1 MGKEIERKF
10 LLHLE
15 EWKKLIKPAG
25 KHLRQGYISN
35 NPEKTIRIRIAEN
48 QAWLTIKGITIGAS
62 RLEYEYEIPL
72 GEGLELLDN
81 FAEAEL
87 EKIRYEIHHQDKL
100 WEVDVFLGDN
110 NGLIVAEIELDSEDE
125 KFELPEWVA
134 EEVTQEKKY
143 YDSNLTKHP
152 FKLWNIN
159 VQK

>member
-1 MGKEIERKF
+1 MGREIERKF
-10 LLHLE
+10 LIKAS
-15 EWKKLIKPAG
+15 EWAKLDKPGG
-25 KHLRQGYISN
+25 KHLRQGYLVSAPN
-35 NPEKTIRIRIAEN
+35 KTIRVRTTDDK
-48 QAWLTIKGITIGAS
+48 AWITIKGISVGAS

-72 GEGLELLDN
+72 VEGLELLDN

-87 EKIRYEIHHQDKL
+87 EKIRYEIHHQAKL

-134 EEVTQEKKY
+134 EEVTEEKKY
-143 YDSNLTKHP
+143 YNSNLTKHP
-152 FKLWNIN
+152 FKLWKIN

>member
-1 MGKEIERKF
+1 MGREIERKF
-10 LLHLE
+10 L
-15 EWKKLIKPAG
+15 IKPSEWAKLDKPGG
-25 KHLRQGYISN
+25 KHLRQGYLVSDPN
-35 NPEKTIRIRIAEN
+35 KTIRVRTTDDN
-48 QAWLTIKGITIGAS
+48 AWITIKGISVGAS
-62 RLEYEYEIPL
+62 RLEYEYQIPL

-87 EKIRYEIHHQDKL
+87 EKLRYEIHHQEKL

-143 YDSNLTKHP
+143 YNSNLTKHP
-152 FKLWNIN
+152 FKLWKIN

>member
-1 MGKEIERKF
+1 MGREIERKF
-10 LLHLE
+10 LIKE
-15 EWKKLIKPAG
+15 SEWAKLDKPGG
-25 KHLRQGYISN
+25 KHLRQGYLVSDPN
-35 NPEKTIRIRIAEN
+35 KTIRVRTTDDN
-48 QAWLTIKGITIGAS
+48 AWITIKGISVGAS
-62 RLEYEYEIPL
+62 RLEYEYQIPL

-87 EKIRYEIHHQDKL
+87 EKLRYEIHHQDKL

-143 YDSNLTKHP
+143 YNSNLTKHP
-152 FKLWNIN
+152 FKLWKIN

>member
-1 MGKEIERKF
+1 MGREIERKF
-10 LLHLE
+10 LIKE
-15 EWKKLIKPAG
+15 SEWAKTDKPGG
-25 KHLRQGYISN
+25 KYLRQGYLVSDPN
-35 NPEKTIRIRIAEN
+35 KTIRVRTTYDK
-48 QAWLTIKGITIGAS
+48 AWITIKGISVGAS

-143 YDSNLTKHP
+143 YNSNLTKHP

>member
-72 GEGLELLDN
+72 NEAAELLDN
-81 FAEAEL
+81 FCESEL
-87 EKIRYEIHHQDKL
+87 EKTRYEIDYKGKT
-100 WEVDVFLGDN
+100 WEIDVFSGDN
-110 NGLIVAEIELDSEDE
+110 DGLIVAEIELLSEE
-125 KFELPEWVA
+125 ETFERPIWIEA
-134 EEVTQEKKY
+134 EVTADKRY
-143 YDSNLTKHP
+143 YNANLTIHP
-152 FKLWNIN
+152 FKDWTD
-159 VQK
+159 

>member
-1 MGKEIERKF
+1 MGREIERKF
-10 LLHLE
+10 LIKAS
-15 EWKKLIKPAG
+15 EWANLDKPG
-25 KHLRQGYISN
+25 GNHLRQGYLVSDPN
-35 NPEKTIRIRIAEN
+35 KTIRVRTTDN
-48 QAWLTIKGITIGAS
+48 KAWITIKGISVGAS

-72 GEGLELLDN
+72 AEGLELVDN

-87 EKIRYEIHHQDKL
+87 EKIRYDIHHQDKL

-143 YDSNLTKHP
+143 YNSNLTKYP

>member
-35 NPEKTIRIRIAEN
+35 NPEKTIRIRIAEK

-72 GEGLELLDN
+72 NEAAELLDN
-81 FAEAEL
+81 FCESEL
-87 EKIRYEIHHQDKL
+87 EKIRYEIDYVGKT
-100 WEVDVFLGDN
+100 WEIDVFFGDN
-110 NGLIVAEIELDSEDE
+110 DGLIVAEIELLSEDE
-125 KFELPEWVA
+125 HFERPIWIA
-134 EEVTQEKKY
+134 AEVTADKRY
-143 YDSNLTKHP
+143 YNANLTTHP
-152 FKLWNIN
+152 FKDWTD
-159 VQK
+159 